1 MSLSCA
7 KELIFIL
14 ISYIFLLDGIFQ
26 EKVPGWEVPNTGK
39 CRTCRTSDVLVMS
52 SSDLREASQTVLLL
66 SSVARGGRRTHLLYL
81 CILISTQANETSLWG
96 CLPGR
101 VNSCPSPKHLPLL
114 NFGGF
119 AEAIALVVITDLI
132 ISKIHVACKKVL
144 WSLGICCPAI
154 YRLQLWQDLLC
165 IISKILGFYSGQIV
179 VYSFADSV
187 VSFRGGHKAAPEPG
201 RALEGAADGCQE
213 LSL

>member
-1 MSLSCA
+1 MQDLQNLRCFSNGQQWPWRGQSDCA
-7 KELIFIL
+7 LAQFSSKGRKE
-14 ISYIFLLDGIFQ
+14 
-26 EKVPGWEVPNTGK
+26 NT
-39 CRTCRTSDVLVMS
+39 D
-52 SSDLREASQTVLLL
+52 
-66 SSVARGGRRTHLLYL
+66 LLYL

-96 CLPGR
+96 CLPGL

-132 ISKIHVACKKVL
+132 ISKIHVACKKVP

-179 VYSFADSV
+179 VHSFADSV
-187 VSFRGGHKAAPEPG
+187 VGFRGGHKAAPEPG